1 MPPTA
6 QPSSGRRP
14 RGAAA
19 SLEKRHQRIL
29 DVAQLDAASEAVE
42 SLRAAL
48 SAAAASEEAS
58 RLEVAGLQA
67 QIKAFRAEEEG
78 RFQHQLRQQ
87 AELMRLRLRIGEL
100 SEQLGDRD
108 SVTECAVIDVRC
120 LQQELHHAEQRAKE
134 LTAELSSQRMH
145 TQAQQ
150 KALHAA
156 REREAADHRA
166 RLGEHSAQLE
176 ALREAMT
183 SSQRVDPRKYLELLE
198 PTYQRLAEGV
208 KYERD
213 MADALGH
220 AWVAAEVE
228 EAREAAVT
236 AEVKLATSERA
247 YLDSARLREEQHAR
261 RLEGVK
267 ASAAS
272 QVDELKE
279 YIATLVT
286 ELQEKDASARQA
298 QQSVLDQLHAER
310 ATFHASLRGMQEQL
324 AAARSE
330 VARKGRVQNRMLAKV
345 MAAWDRRRLHRIT
358 LGWRAAVVRARM
370 EAAGGL
376 ERRVHAAEVRLTASS
391 MLIAEQRW
399 RQVGLSRAFAQ
410 LRVFCDAVRAA
421 RTRGRSPRQRS
432 HRSSAHRPPAAP
444 NGGGQGGGGHH
455 HHHHHHHHRHHQRR
469 HHATTGRSA
478 PHPMP
483 SPRQRAAVQQPPTM
497 PPVPF
502 TSSEVPAKLA
512 TAAAGAP
519 PTALT
524 LGNDKQAARSPPVG
538 QAVTKPVQQ
547 EDGTAERRAAYL
559 DYLRACQRQGREPA
573 QEVVEMARSLAP
585 PDGTIEAAS
594 LLSLQI
600 RSAEEQ
606 LGILPL
612 PAAPTGAAVALVGAV
627 VAS

>member
-1 MPPTA
+1 MPPAA

-247 YLDSARLREEQHAR
+247 YLDGARLREEQHAR

-421 RTRGRSPRQRS
+421 RTRPLAAPALPSQQ
-432 HRSSAHRPPAAP
+432 RPPAASRP
-444 NGGGQGGGGHH
+444 EQ
-455 HHHHHHHHRHHQRR
+455 
-469 HHATTGRSA
+469 AAKAAVDTTITTTTTTTGTTNVGI
-478 PHPMP
+478 MP
-483 SPRQRAAVQQPPTM
+483 RQVDPLRIQCPPRQRAAVQQTNDA
-497 PPVPF
+497 
-502 TSSEVPAKLA
+502 TSAVHNVGGAVQTRHGRRGRAPDRTHPGQRQASRTVAPGGTGGHKAG
-512 TAAAGAP
+512 AAGRRSSGAACSLP
-519 PTALT
+519 RLPSGVSTA
-524 LGNDKQAARSPPVG
+524 GERARTRGGGDGAQP
-538 QAVTKPVQQ
+538 
-547 EDGTAERRAAYL
+547 GTA
-559 DYLRACQRQGREPA
+559 GRY
-573 QEVVEMARSLAP
+573 
-585 PDGTIEAAS
+585 D
-594 LLSLQI
+594 
-600 RSAEEQ
+600 
-606 LGILPL
+606 
-612 PAAPTGAAVALVGAV
+612 
-627 VAS
+627 